1 MELSILDE
9 QMRMSWIG
17 EVASFYR
24 ETTANYFQVSLIQRC
39 PHFMGMEESVFIQ
52 KKSFQGLHSVLA
64 LTCSVE
70 TSSVPIAGLTQEV
83 VIPSKP
89 RLHSLRYPLSPES
102 EVCSTENSVMAV
114 GQRGILT
121 RVS

>member
-17 EVASFYR
+17 EVASFHR

-70 TSSVPIAGLTQEV
+70 PSSIPIAGLTHIDEGE
-83 VIPSKP
+83 
-89 RLHSLRYPLSPES
+89 LGLRIQLGPLSQFSFEY
-102 EVCSTENSVMAV
+102 
-114 GQRGILT
+114 
-121 RVS
+121 